1 MKKKKNKKFFL
12 PLILLSLFLGF
23 GGITE
28 TQGVSEQVQATTL
41 SAEQAKAK
49 KLAKVEKEKKA
60 EYARLKAQLARKK
73 AKKAK
78 NTRKVS
84 KNKKATVKKTK
95 KSHRSYGTGD
105 TYTAS
110 HQKIIGNK
118 RSKIYHVPGQAG
130 YHMNSSNAVF
140 FNSEKEAIAA
150 GYRKALR

>member
-1 MKKKKNKKFFL
+1 MKKKKNKKFFI
-12 PLILLSLFLGF
+12 PLILLSLLLGF
-23 GGITE
+23 GGIAE
-28 TQGVSEQVQATTL
+28 TQGITEQVQATTL

-49 KLAKVEKEKKA
+49 KLAKIEKAKKA
-60 EYARLKAQLARKK
+60 EYARLKAQLAKKK

-78 NTRKVS
+78 KTRKVY
-84 KNKKATVKKTK
+84 KKKTTVKKTK
-95 KSHRSYGTGD
+95 KSRRSFGAGD
-105 TYTAS
+105 TYTAN
-110 HQKIIGNK
+110 HQRIIGNK